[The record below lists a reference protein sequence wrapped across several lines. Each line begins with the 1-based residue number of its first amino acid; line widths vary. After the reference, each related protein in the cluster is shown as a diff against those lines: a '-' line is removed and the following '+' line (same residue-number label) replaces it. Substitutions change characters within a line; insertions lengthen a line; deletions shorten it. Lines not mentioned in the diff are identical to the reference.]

1 MALDIIQKIW
11 NYSKL
16 FNKDE
21 NYDLLTDLTQELVC
35 LYHQQGRLS
44 ENPFE
49 SARKRTLSLP
59 IDEIKKVLQRKVCVV
74 TGGLGSV
81 GSTLVADLL
90 KFEVSKVFVLDI
102 QAVGFNERFLYEDK
116 VEFIQIDIRDELSLA
131 KCLKRIQPEIVF
143 HTAAVRDPGYAERNI
158 LETVQTNIIGTWNL
172 VKACENSHSVK
183 NFVFTSTGK
192 ASRYYTQEI
201 YAATKK
207 ICENIFDTFSR
218 TSKIKYSMVRFTHIY
233 CNSLMN
239 NELKNSSKSSDYVK
253 IHSPGKFVTA
263 QNLTEASYL
272 LLNALINAKS
282 KKCNFLLVKNLEWPV
297 ESLELALYYI
307 KESGR
312 RIPLIFT
319 GNPKGYSEK
328 FFRGQLDWNKP
339 QELNLLINVYE
350 NQKRETNK
358 EGDILIS
365 SIVPCDKRLLF
376 ELIQNL
382 KSSLEPNG
390 LKEYLLS
397 GLEKIFIDSLKYVN
411 KKDTLNILKWGI
423 SPKFLAAEG
432 TTLEDYKHIY
442 PILIN
447 SLLGSEHYE
456 EVQKLL
462 KEAKEIQDPK
472 NENFNLTETS

>member
-1 MALDIIQKIW
+1 MVHTILKKIW
-11 NYSKL
+11 HYSGL
-16 FNKDE
+16 FEKEE
-21 NYDLLTDLTQELVC
+21 NYDILVELTQELII
-35 LYHQQGRLS
+35 LYDQQGRLL

-59 IDEIKKVLQRKVCVV
+59 VDELKKELKNKVCLV

-81 GSTLVADLL
+81 GTTLVDDLL

-102 QAVGFNERFLYEDK
+102 KPFRFQKRLFYADK
-116 VEFIQIDIRDELSLA
+116 VEFIHIDIRDEISLA
-131 KCLKRIQPEIVF
+131 KCLKKIQPEIVF

-172 VKACENSHSVK
+172 VKACENSISVK

-192 ASRYYTQEI
+192 ASRYFTQEI
-201 YAATKK
+201 YASTKK
-207 ICENIFDTFSR
+207 ICENILDAFSR

-239 NELKNSSKSSDYVK
+239 NELKNSSKSLDYVK

-282 KKCNFLLVKNLEWPV
+282 KICNFLLVKNLEWPV

-307 KESGR
+307 KNSGR
-312 RIPLIFT
+312 RIPIVFT

-350 NQKRETNK
+350 NQKREINK
-358 EGDILIS
+358 AGDILIS
-365 SIVPCDKRLLF
+365 SIVPCEKRLLF

-382 KSSLEPNG
+382 KSSLRPNEQ
-390 LKEYLLS
+390 KENLLS

-411 KKDTLNILKWGI
+411 KKDTFNILKWGI
-423 SPKFLAAEG
+423 SPKFLVAED
-432 TTLEDYKHIY
+432 TTLENYGHIY
-442 PILIN
+442 PILVN
-447 SLLGSEHYE
+447 SLVGSEHYE

-462 KEAKEIQDPK
+462 KEAKEIQDFK
-472 NENFNLTETS
+472 NENYILKDAS

>member
-1 MALDIIQKIW
+1 MVHTVLQKIW
-11 NYSKL
+11 HYSRL
-16 FNKDE
+16 FKKEE
-21 NYDLLTDLTQELVC
+21 NYDLLAELTQELIF
-35 LYHQQGRLS
+35 LYDQQGRLS

-59 IDEIKKVLQRKVCVV
+59 IDEITKELKSKVCLV

-81 GSTLVADLL
+81 GTTLVDDLL
-90 KFEVSKVFVLDI
+90 KFEVSRVFVLDI
-102 QAVGFNERFLYEDK
+102 KPVGFQERFFYGDK
-116 VEFIQIDIRDELSLA
+116 VEFIQIDIRDELSLE
-131 KCLKRIQPEIVF
+131 KYLKKIQPEIVF
-143 HTAAVRDPGYAERNI
+143 HTAAIRDPGYAEKNI
-158 LETVQTNIIGTWNL
+158 IETVQTNIIGTWSL
-172 VKACENSHSVK
+172 VKACENTHSVEK
-183 NFVFTSTGK
+183 FIFTSTGK

-207 ICENIFDTFSR
+207 ICENILDTFSK
-218 TSKIKYSMVRFTHIY
+218 TSKIKYSMVRFTHIC

-239 NELKNSSKSSDYVK
+239 HELKNSSKSSDYVK
-253 IHSPGKFVTA
+253 IHSPGKYVTA

-297 ESLELALYYI
+297 ESLELALYYV

-312 RIPLIFT
+312 RIPIIFT

-350 NQKRETNK
+350 NQKREINK

-365 SIVPCDKRLLF
+365 SIVPCEKKLLF

-382 KSSLEPNG
+382 KSSNEPDE
-390 LKEYLLS
+390 LKAYLFS
-397 GLEKIFIDSLKYVN
+397 GLEKMFIDSLKYVN

-423 SPKFLAAEG
+423 SPKFLAAEN
-432 TTLEDYKHIY
+432 TTLDNYKHIY
-442 PILIN
+442 PALVD
-447 SLLGSEHYE
+447 SLVGSKYFE
-456 EVQKLL
+456 EAQKIL
-462 KEAKEIQDPK
+462 KEAIEIQDPN
-472 NENFNLTETS
+472 NENFNLTEAS